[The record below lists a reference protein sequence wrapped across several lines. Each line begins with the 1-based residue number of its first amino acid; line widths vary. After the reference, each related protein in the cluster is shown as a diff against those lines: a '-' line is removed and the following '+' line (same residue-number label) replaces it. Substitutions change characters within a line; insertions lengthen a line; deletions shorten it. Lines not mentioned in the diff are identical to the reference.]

1 MKTKTNLTK
10 DCFIGSEYCYR
21 DSNIDLWLSK
31 KQKIGDI
38 GAVRFHQLDTPM
50 TFLEA
55 KEKFVVKDENCFTL
69 PQIEECI
76 KDPEKYGLR
85 TDGWGNFFFV
95 QNKEGSVSVVDVYRH
110 DVGLWVVGVSRLDFD
125 VRWGVGRRFFSR
137 NSKSMKLESSD
148 SLTLSEITINRKR
161 YKLTEIK

>member
-1 MKTKTNLTK
+1 MKTKLTK
-10 DCFIGSEYCYR
+10 DCFIGSEYYYR
-21 DSNIDLWLSK
+21 DSDIDLWLPK
-31 KQKIGDI
+31 KQKIEDI
-38 GAVRFHQLDTPM
+38 GAARFHQLETPM

-95 QNKEGSVSVVDVYRH
+95 QNKEGSVSVVRVDWL
-110 DVGLWVVGVSRLDFD
+110 VGGWCVRAYSVGHVSAWYADSR
-125 VRWGVGRRFFSR
+125 VFSR
-137 NSKSMKLESSD
+137 NSKSVKLESSD
-148 SLTLSEITINRKR
+148 SLTLSDIVVEVKGKR
-161 YKLTEIK
+161 YKLIEIK